1 MKPLPSISI
10 IIPSY
15 NQAEFI
21 ETTILSVLEQ
31 GYPAL
36 EVIVIDGGSTDG
48 TLDILRQYDDRLTW
62 ISELDRGQAHA
73 INKGLALA
81 SGGVVAFLNS
91 DDVYAPGALHA
102 VGAYFAEHPQAQ
114 WLTGRCIV
122 VNESGREIRKAI
134 TAYKHLWLAFRSYGV
149 LKVLNYISQP
159 ATFWRRGLL
168 DEVGNL
174 NEDLRFTMDYEYW
187 LRIGQRYRLHA
198 LRQRLAGF
206 RLYAASKSGGGYEEQ
221 FTEELQVCRQFA
233 SSLVVQLHR
242 LHNALILGVYRV
254 QRR

>member
-114 WLTGRCIV
+114 WLTGRCII

-187 LRIGQRYRLHA
+187 LRIGQRYRLHT

-221 FTEELQVCRQFA
+221 FAEEMTVCRRF
-233 SSLVVQLHR
+233 SSPLVVQLHR